1 MLYELLKM
9 FFDNDVV
16 FVNFRE
22 VSLILFICLFKNNI
36 FGNKI
41 F

>member
-1 MLYELLKM
+1 MLFELLDM

-22 VSLILFICLFKNNI
+22 VSLYKNDLRN
-36 FGNKI
+36 
-41 F
+41 